1 MDGIK
6 KKAVIQLVIGCA
18 GVMALLFAVQ
28 LFNGYILMSLSLMAR
43 MVSMV
48 VENWFVAAVPLII
61 MTAAKDTPNDYGFG
75 RERIGLQVAVGL
87 GIGIAMSAV
96 LTVVPILA
104 GARDWVSSGKQYE
117 YLWQYI
123 FEFVY
128 CIVGVA
134 LMEEYVFRGFIFT
147 KLKAVSDSNV
157 LAVAVSSVL
166 FGLFHIFGGNP
177 IQMIVTGFI
186 GAVFCVCRVKIKN
199 CTVLSLVVA
208 HGVYDALITVWGDL
222 L

>member
-1 MDGIK
+1 MVLKRK
-6 KKAVIQLVIGCA
+6 KPVIQLVIGYA
-18 GVMALLFAVQ
+18 GAMSLLFVVQ
-28 LFNGYILMSLSLMAR
+28 LFNSYILMSLPLMAR
-43 MVSMV
+43 MVCMV
-48 VENWFVAAVPLII
+48 TENWLVALVPLII
-61 MTAAKDTPNDYGFG
+61 MIAAKDKLRDYGFN
-75 RERIGLQVAVGL
+75 REKVGLQIVVGL
-87 GIGIAMSAV
+87 GIGIVMSAV

-104 GARDWVSSGKQYE
+104 GLKDWVNSGKQYE
-117 YLWQYI
+117 FLWQYI

-128 CIVGVA
+128 CIIGVA

-147 KLKAVSDSNV
+147 KLKAVSDSNA
-157 LAVAVSSVL
+157 LAVIVSSVM

-177 IQMIVTGFI
+177 VQVIVTGFI

-199 CTVLSLVVA
+199 CTVLSLVAA